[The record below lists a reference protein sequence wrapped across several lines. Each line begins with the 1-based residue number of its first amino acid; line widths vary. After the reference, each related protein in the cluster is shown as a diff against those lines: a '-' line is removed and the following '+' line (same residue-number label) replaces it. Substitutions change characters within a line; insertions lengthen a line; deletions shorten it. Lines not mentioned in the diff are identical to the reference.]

1 MFESNFPPDNASAPY
16 RTIWNMFKRIAR
28 DYDYSAADKAKLFHD
43 TAARVYKIGRARPG
57 LGVQGRI

>member
-1 MFESNFPPDNASAPY
+1 
-16 RTIWNMFKRIAR
+16 MFKRIAR